1 MNVPPTV
8 VIFVGI
14 QATGKTTFFKE
25 RFLKTHAHISLDV
38 LKTRFQ
44 ESKALERCFA
54 NRESLVVDNTNPT
67 RQERAKYLEMAHLH
81 GYRAQAYYFRSNL
94 SEALAR
100 NSIRTGKYRIPD
112 LGIKGTSAK
121 LELPTRRE
129 GFDELFHVRIE
140 DSGRFKVEVW
150 NDEI

>member
-1 MNVPPTV
+1 VNVPSTV
-8 VIFVGI
+8 VIFIGI

-25 RFLKTHAHISLDV
+25 RYLGTHTHISLDL

-44 ESKALERCFA
+44 ETEALDRCFA

-81 GYRAQAYYFRSNL
+81 GYRAQGYYFRSNL

-100 NSIRTGKYRIPD
+100 NSLRTGKHRIPD

-121 LELPTRRE
+121 LEVPTRQE
-129 GFDELFHVRIE
+129 GFNELFHVRID
-140 DSGRFKVEVW
+140 DSGRFNVEVW